1 MFLTDLIQFQQ
12 ESNAIEGIFK
22 IRAGET
28 AALASFLSAGLSI
41 KSLEAYVKVCQP
53 NAVLRLAP
61 GLNVQVGDY
70 IAPAGGPAIGDALN
84 ELLRRAS
91 AKSLS
96 PWEAHCLYEDLHPFT
111 DYNGRSG
118 RALWL
123 WLMNEDA
130 PLGFLH
136 TFYYQTLKERRA

>member
-1 MFLTDLIQFQQ
+1 MVLANLELFQQ
-12 ESNAIEGIFK
+12 ESNKIEGIFK
-22 IRAGET
+22 TRAGET
-28 AALASFLSAGLSI
+28 AALRSFLSEELSI

-61 GLNVQVGDY
+61 GLNVQVGNY
-70 IAPAGGPAIGDALN
+70 IAPAGGPAIGYALE
-84 ELLRRAS
+84 ELLSRCIS
-91 AKSLS
+91 PGLS
-96 PWEAHCLYEDLHPFT
+96 PWEAHCLYENLHPFT
-111 DYNGRSG
+111 DCNGRSG